1 MQITFG
7 KIAKSPSVPGS
18 PLGSRSSTPAPSEKD
33 DDDSSDDDDDED
45 GDDVE
50 SEEEREELNKRAST
64 PRNESALSLNGTA
77 ANPPQD
83 VILQGTV
90 VVA

>member
-33 DDDSSDDDDDED
+33 DDSANDDDDED

-50 SEEEREELNKRAST
+50 SEEEREELNKREST
-64 PRNESALSLNGTA
+64 PKLESVQSRNGPT

-83 VILQGTV
+83 IVLHGV
-90 VVA
+90 VGVA